1 MPELCERTLALISPG
16 ALETVSTKTHTMDL
30 LRSLEYFH
38 RTVEL
43 GSFSAAAQALG
54 LSPAAVSKQV
64 GELERHL
71 GQRLFAR
78 STRHL
83 TLTEVGN
90 LLLTHSREPA
100 QSLRQLVES
109 LAQDDG
115 QPRGVL
121 RMSVAPGFARSHVLP
136 HMPEFLRRYPALEL
150 DWSFENRRV
159 DLVREGFDAAIGAG
173 LAPDSTAVARTLVP
187 LKILTVASPVYLA
200 SRGTPADLAALWQHD
215 CIRLRS
221 ASTGRLRPWEFE
233 VDGRTQEAPVR
244 GRTVVN
250 DPDAVCDA
258 ALNGMGLARLGAHH
272 VLEHLQSG
280 RLVRVLAHCRTADG
294 AIQLYYPH
302 FRHTPAKL
310 RVLVDYLVQALESSG
325 LARAIAALDLP

>member
-1 MPELCERTLALISPG
+1 
-16 ALETVSTKTHTMDL
+16 MDL

-64 GELERHL
+64 GELEKHL

-83 TLTEVGN
+83 TLTEVGT
-90 LLLTHSREPA
+90 LLLTHSREPT
-100 QSLRQLVES
+100 QSLRQLVDS
-109 LAQDDG
+109 LAHDDG

-121 RMSVAPGFARSHVLP
+121 RMSVAPGFARSHILP
-136 HMPEFLRRYPALEL
+136 LMPEFLRRYPGLEL

-159 DLVREGFDAAIGAG
+159 DLVRDGFDAAIGAG

-187 LKILTVASPVYLA
+187 LHLLTVAAPDYLGA
-200 SRGTPADLAALWQHD
+200 HGTPTELQGLLQHS

-221 ASTGRLRPWEFE
+221 ASTGRLRDWEFV
-233 VDGRTQEAPVR
+233 VDGVPTVVPVQ
-244 GRTVVN
+244 GRVVVN
-250 DPDAVCDA
+250 DLDAVCDA
-258 ALNGMGLARLGAHH
+258 ALAGMGIARLGAHH
-272 VLEHLQSG
+272 VLDHLRSG
-280 RLVRVLAHCRTADG
+280 RLVRVLPQWHAVPSS
-294 AIQLYYPH
+294 IQLYYPH
-302 FRHTPAKL
+302 FRHTPPKL
-310 RVLVDYLVQALESSG
+310 RVLVDYLVESLEAQG
-325 LARAIAALDLP
+325 LARSIAALA

>member
-1 MPELCERTLALISPG
+1 
-16 ALETVSTKTHTMDL
+16 MDL

-38 RTVEL
+38 RTVEV

-64 GELERHL
+64 GELEKHL

-83 TLTEVGN
+83 TLTEVGHV
-90 LLLTHSREPA
+90 LLTQSREPT
-100 QSLRQLVES
+100 QNLRQLVES
-109 LAQDDG
+109 LSHDDG

-121 RMSVAPGFARSHVLP
+121 RMSVAPGFARSHLLP
-136 HMPEFLRRYPALEL
+136 LMPEFLRRYPGLEL

-159 DLVREGFDAAIGAG
+159 DLVREGFDAAVGAG

-187 LKILTVASPVYLA
+187 LRILTVASPDYLA
-200 SRGTPADLAALWQHD
+200 AHPAPADLNALWQHS

-221 ASTGRLRPWEFE
+221 ASTGRLRAWEF
-233 VDGRTQEAPVR
+233 VADGEALVAPVQ
-244 GRTVVN
+244 GRVVVN
-250 DPDAVCDA
+250 DLDAVCDA
-258 ALNGMGLARLGAHH
+258 ALAGMGIARLGAHH
-272 VLEHLQSG
+272 VMDHLRSG
-280 RLVRVLAHCRTADG
+280 RLVRVLPQWHAAPG

-302 FRHTPAKL
+302 FRHTPPKL
-310 RVLVDYLVQALESSG
+310 RVLVDYLVDSLQAQG
-325 LARAIAALDLP
+325 LAQAIADLP